1 MISASSVRGRSSAVG
16 IFLATVCLLLG
27 CGGSSG
33 GASSQPLLTQAAT
46 PAISATAALG
56 GAQVVTLSTVSNGAT
71 VYYTTDGS
79 VPTTASTVYE
89 APFLVASNLTVNAIA
104 SGSGLSASKVAS
116 QSFSPNIASGTLV
129 WSEDFNNAGGTN
141 IQPNPAIW
149 TYDTGNNGGWGNN
162 ELETYCGWGSTTA
175 PCNPASPNAY
185 VGTDGALHVVAE
197 QPVAGVYT
205 SARLKTEGLFG
216 FQYGRMEARIEAPEE
231 QGLWP
236 AFWMLGNN
244 IATINWPGSGEMDIM
259 ERVDAATTPD
269 FNEGSIHGTGFT
281 GTSLGTRFSFPAGE
295 TAAGWHTYGMIWKP
309 GSVAYYVDDPTQPY
323 VTYTTSSIASLSGA
337 MWPFDAGPSFVILN
351 LAVGG
356 QWPGSPSATT
366 TFPAQLV
373 VDYIHIYTN

>member
-1 MISASSVRGRSSAVG
+1 MVRMSSVLRRSSTVG
-16 IFLATVCLLLG
+16 AFLVTVSLLLG

-33 GASSQPLLTQAAT
+33 NASSAPPQSQAAT
-46 PAISATAALG
+46 PAISPAAEQG
-56 GAQVVTLSTVSNGAT
+56 GAVVVTLSTTTGGGT

-79 VPTTASTVYE
+79 TPTSSSTVYE
-89 APFLVASNLTVNAIA
+89 APFLVASNLTVKAITA
-104 SGSGLSASKVAS
+104 GSGLNVSNVAS

-129 WSEDFNNAGGTN
+129 WSEDFNNAGSTN
-141 IQPNPAIW
+141 TEPNPAIW
-149 TYDTGNNGGWGNN
+149 TYDTGNNGWGNN
-162 ELETYCGWGSTTA
+162 ELEDYCGWGSTTS

-185 VGTDGALHVVAE
+185 VGTDGALHIVAE
-197 QPVAGVYT
+197 QPATGVYT
-205 SARLKTEGLFG
+205 SARLKTQGLFS
-216 FQYGRMEARIEAPEE
+216 FQYGRIEARIQVPEE

-259 ERVDAATTPD
+259 ERVNAATTPD

-281 GTSLGTRFSFPAGE
+281 GTNLGARFSFPAGE

-309 GSVAYYVDDPTQPY
+309 GSVSYYVDDPSQPY
-323 VTYTTSSIASLSGA
+323 VTYTTSSITSLSGSV
-337 MWPFDAGPSFVILN
+337 WPFDAGPSFVILN

-356 QWPGSPSATT
+356 DYPGAPNSSTA
-366 TFPAQLV
+366 FPAQLV